1 MNTESRIQVFFYVSS
16 IYLFIL
22 LFKKKI
28 KEVLK
33 IELNVKN
40 IKTR

>member
-22 LFKKKI
+22 LFKKK
-28 KEVLK
+28 
-33 IELNVKN
+33 NQ
-40 IKTR
+40 RSS